1 MTIVQDAVHLEQGT
15 DEWKLARLGYVSA
28 SNLDAVM
35 ARGKSGEAIT
45 RKKYKVRL
53 AAERLTGEITESYSN
68 SAMEWGVVNEEKAAM
83 AYEVSKDTLL
93 DRTGFWKHP
102 TIPWLGCSPDR
113 LVGSDGLVEIK
124 CPDSSTH
131 VDYWLA
137 KQIPTEYVKQVQGQ
151 IWVMDREWCDF
162 VSYDPRMPEKNRL
175 LVVRAYR
182 DETLIKQM
190 QEEVEKFLNE
200 VEGLIIKLGE

>member
-68 SAMEWGVVNEEKAAM
+68 LAMEWGVVNEEKAAM

-131 VDYWLA
+131 IDYWFS
-137 KQIPTEYVKQVQGQ
+137 KQVPAEYVKQVQGQ

>member
-131 VDYWLA
+131 IDYWFS
-137 KQIPTEYVKQVQGQ
+137 KQVPAEYVKQVQGQ

>member
-1 MTIVQDAVHLEQGT
+1 MSIVQDAVNLEQGT
-15 DEWKLARLGYVSA
+15 DEWKIARLGYVSA

-35 ARGKSGEAIT
+35 AKGKSGEAIT

-131 VDYWLA
+131 IDYWFS
-137 KQIPTEYVKQVQGQ
+137 KQVPAEYVKQVQGQ

>member
-1 MTIVQDAVHLEQGT
+1 MIIQDAINLEQGT
-15 DEWKLARLGYVSA
+15 DEWKIARLGYVSA

-68 SAMEWGVVNEEKAAM
+68 AAMEWGIVNEEKAAM
-83 AYEVSKDTLL
+83 AYEISKDTLL

-102 TIPWLGCSPDR
+102 TIPWFGCSPDR
-113 LVGSDGLVEIK
+113 LVDGNNGVEIK

-131 VDYWLA
+131 VDYWLN
-137 KQIPTEYVKQVQGQ
+137 KQVPAEYVKQVQGQ
-151 IWVMDREWCDF
+151 IWVMGWEWCDF

-190 QEEVEKFLNE
+190 EEEVKKFLDE
-200 VEGLIIKLGE
+200 VEQLIIKLGE

>member
-1 MTIVQDAVHLEQGT
+1 MIIQDAINLEQGT
-15 DEWKLARLGYVSA
+15 DEWKIARLGYVSA

-35 ARGKSGEAIT
+35 AKGKSGEAIT

-83 AYEVSKDTLL
+83 AYEVSKDTFL

-102 TIPWLGCSPDR
+102 TISWLGCSPDR

-137 KQIPTEYVKQVQGQ
+137 KQVPSEYVKQVQGQ
-151 IWVMDREWCDF
+151 IWVMEREWCDF
-162 VSYDPRMPEKNRL
+162 VSFDPRMPEKNRL

-190 QEEVEKFLNE
+190 EEEVKKFLDE
-200 VEGLIIKLGE
+200 VEQLIIKLGE

>member
-1 MTIVQDAVHLEQGT
+1 MIIQDAINLEQGT
-15 DEWKLARLGYVSA
+15 DEWKRARLGYVSA

-35 ARGKSGEAIT
+35 AKGKSGESIT

-53 AAERLTGEITESYSN
+53 VAERLTGEISESFS
-68 SAMEWGVVNEEKAAM
+68 SAAMEWGVVNEEKAAM

-113 LVGSDGLVEIK
+113 LAGSDGLVEIK
-124 CPDSSTH
+124 CPDTSTH
-131 VDYWLA
+131 IDYWLA
-137 KQIPTEYVKQVQGQ
+137 KQVPSEYVKQVQGQ
-151 IWVMDREWCDF
+151 IWVMERDWCDF
-162 VSYDPRMPEKNRL
+162 ASYDPRLPEKNRL

-182 DETLIKQM
+182 DEKLIKQM
-190 QEEVEKFLNE
+190 EEEVKKFLDE
-200 VEGLIIKLGE
+200 VEELIIKLGE

>member
-1 MTIVQDAVHLEQGT
+1 MIIQDAINLEQGT
-15 DEWKLARLGYVSA
+15 DEWKIARLGYVSA

-102 TIPWLGCSPDR
+102 TIPWFGCSPDR
-113 LVGSDGLVEIK
+113 LVNGNNGVEIK

-131 VDYWLA
+131 VDYWLN
-137 KQIPTEYVKQVQGQ
+137 KQVPAEYVKQVQGQ
-151 IWVMDREWCDF
+151 IWVMGWEWCDF

-175 LVVRAYR
+175 MVIRTYR

-190 QEEVEKFLNE
+190 EEEVKKFLDE
-200 VEGLIIKLGE
+200 VEQLIIKLGE

>member
-1 MTIVQDAVHLEQGT
+1 MIIQDAINLEQGT

-83 AYEVSKDTLL
+83 AYEVSKDTFL

-113 LVGSDGLVEIK
+113 LVGGNNGVEIK

-131 VDYWLA
+131 VDYWLN
-137 KQIPTEYVKQVQGQ
+137 KQVPAEYVKQVQGQ
-151 IWVMDREWCDF
+151 IWVMGWEWCDF

-190 QEEVEKFLNE
+190 EEEVKKFLDE
-200 VEGLIIKLGE
+200 VEQLIIKLGE

>member
-1 MTIVQDAVHLEQGT
+1 MIIQDAINLEQGT
-15 DEWKLARLGYVSA
+15 DEWKIARLGYVSA

-35 ARGKSGEAIT
+35 AKGKSGEAIT

-53 AAERLTGEITESYSN
+53 AAERLTNQITESYTN
-68 SAMEWGVVNEEKAAM
+68 AAMEWGVLNEEKAAM
-83 AYEVSKDTLL
+83 AYEVSKDKLL

-113 LVGSDGLVEIK
+113 LVDSNGLVEIK

-131 VDYWLA
+131 IDYLLA
-137 KQIPTEYVKQVQGQ
+137 KEIPAEYIKQIQGQ
-151 IWVMDREWCDF
+151 IWVMEREWCDF
-162 VSYDPRMPEKNRL
+162 VSFDPRMPEKNRL
-175 LVVRAYR
+175 LVVRAFR

-190 QEEVEKFLNE
+190 EVEVKQFLDE
-200 VEGLIIKLGE
+200 VEQLIIKLGE

>member
-1 MTIVQDAVHLEQGT
+1 MIIQDAINLEQGT
-15 DEWKLARLGYVSA
+15 DEWKIARLGYVSA

-68 SAMEWGVVNEEKAAM
+68 AAMEWGVVNEEKAAM

-102 TIPWLGCSPDR
+102 TISWLGCSPDR

-131 VDYWLA
+131 VDYLLA
-137 KQIPTEYVKQVQGQ
+137 KQVPTEYVKQVQGQ
-151 IWVMDREWCDF
+151 IWVMEREWCDF

-182 DETLIKQM
+182 DEELIKQM

-200 VEGLIIKLGE
+200 VDQLIIKLGE

>member
-68 SAMEWGVVNEEKAAM
+68 AAMEWGVVNEEKAAM

-102 TIPWLGCSPDR
+102 TISWLGCSPDR

-131 VDYWLA
+131 VDYLLA
-137 KQIPTEYVKQVQGQ
+137 KQVPTEYVKQVQGQ
-151 IWVMDREWCDF
+151 IWVMEREWCDF

-182 DETLIKQM
+182 DEELIKQM

-200 VEGLIIKLGE
+200 VDQLIIKLGE

>member
-1 MTIVQDAVHLEQGT
+1 MIIQDAINLEQGT
-15 DEWKLARLGYVSA
+15 DEWKIARLGYVSA

>member
-1 MTIVQDAVHLEQGT
+1 MSIIQDAVNLEQGT
-15 DEWKLARLGYVSA
+15 DEWKIARLGYVSA

-35 ARGKSGEAIT
+35 AKGKSGEAIT

-68 SAMEWGVVNEEKAAM
+68 ASMEWGVVNEEKAAM
-83 AYEVSKDTLL
+83 AYEVSKDTFL

-113 LVGSDGLVEIK
+113 LVGGDGLVEIK

-131 VDYWLA
+131 IDYWLA
-137 KQIPTEYVKQVQGQ
+137 KQVPSEYVKQVQGQ
-151 IWVMDREWCDF
+151 IWVMEREWCDF
-162 VSYDPRMPEKNRL
+162 VSFDPRMPEKNRL

-190 QEEVEKFLNE
+190 QEEVEKFLDE
-200 VEGLIIKLGE
+200 VEQLIIKLGE

>member
-1 MTIVQDAVHLEQGT
+1 MIIQDAINLEQGT

-113 LVGSDGLVEIK
+113 LVYGNNGVEIK

-131 VDYWLA
+131 VDYWLN
-137 KQIPTEYVKQVQGQ
+137 KQVPAEYVKQVQGQ
-151 IWVMDREWCDF
+151 IWVMGWEWCDF

-190 QEEVEKFLNE
+190 EEEVKKFLEEVEQ
-200 VEGLIIKLGE
+200 LIIKLGE